1 MVSENVVLTTLKL
14 PNRRKIPIITHTNRS
29 PNPRVLALV
38 AASIGEGLQLT
49 FYLLMWLK
57 MSVNC
62 HSERKSGLTVTSLHT
77 ITPREAPGGWC
88 GGTKGGGWA
97 MGCSRVVMAL
107 SIKSMSSPMS
117 SHKIAA

>member
-1 MVSENVVLTTLKL
+1 MVSKNVVLTTLKL

-29 PNPRVLALV
+29 PNPRVSVLV
-38 AASIGEGLQLT
+38 AASVGEGLQLT

-77 ITPREAPGGWC
+77 ITPRQAPEGGEEGAKGEAGP
-88 GGTKGGGWA
+88 WA
-97 MGCSRVVMAL
+97 APEL
-107 SIKSMSSPMS
+107 SWR
-117 SHKIAA
+117 